1 MSERHSRGKNSEATY
16 EHSDVSIRGIVL
28 FTIGLIVATAIVMW
42 LMAWLFLDF
51 EDRAATA
58 EAAEIPRT
66 RVTDARPEHPPEP
79 VLQGAPGSRFEL
91 QDPVVEMEDWRRQ
104 EREMME
110 QTGWIDRNEGTVRIP
125 VERAKALLLERGLP
139 VRERAAA
146 GGPES

>member
-1 MSERHSRGKNSEATY
+1 MSERHSNGKSSEATY

-28 FTIGLIVATAIVMW
+28 FTVSLVVATAIVMV
-42 LMAWLFLDF
+42 LMAWMFLDF
-51 EDRAATA
+51 EERAATA

-66 RVTDARPEHPPEP
+66 RVSDPRPEHPPEP

-104 EREMME
+104 ERRLIEG
-110 QTGWIDRNEGTVRIP
+110 TGWVDRNEGIVRIP

-139 VRERAAA
+139 VRERPAA